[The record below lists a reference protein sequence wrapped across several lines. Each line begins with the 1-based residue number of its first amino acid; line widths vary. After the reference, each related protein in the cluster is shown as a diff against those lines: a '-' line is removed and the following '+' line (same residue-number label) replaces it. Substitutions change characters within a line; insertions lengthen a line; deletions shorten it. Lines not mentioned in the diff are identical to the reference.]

1 MLQKLL
7 KARAAGGVVIANPTT
22 IKSFALKFVETINA
36 IIETRS
42 ALSDHAENGT
52 GTTRSFSLLALIGRA
67 KGRAVVSLCGC
78 VVVSLCRCVVVWLC
92 GCVVVWLC
100 GCVVVWL

>member
-67 KGRAVVSLCGC
+67 KGRAVVWLCRC
-78 VVVSLCRCVVVWLC
+78 EVVSL
-92 GCVVVWLC
+92 
-100 GCVVVWL
+100 